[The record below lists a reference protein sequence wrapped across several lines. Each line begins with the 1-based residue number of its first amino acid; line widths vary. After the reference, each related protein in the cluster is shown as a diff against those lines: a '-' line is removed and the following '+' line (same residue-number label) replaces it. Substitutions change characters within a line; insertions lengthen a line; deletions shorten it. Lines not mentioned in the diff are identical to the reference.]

1 MAQAQAER
9 FKSLR
14 QQDLKLIDDLTRALT
29 DTQKLLAQ
37 APAAAAAGAGAAV
50 SDTPSEEK
58 RAFENEQDCERP
70 IKSPEASSSDVSELR
85 LQLAEASLHISRLR
99 GRLADSTKDSRAA
112 VSTAWKSSE
121 DVRTMMEEQADRYEQ
136 QIEVLSLHKQ
146 ALMQQV
152 AFLQAE
158 LQQLRAKFQQNA
170 SAHVPSLAA
179 SIDWASSPV
188 SMRKSHRYIQHHA
201 MSLGAR
207 FAITLL
213 FGSF

>member
-9 FKSLR
+9 FKILR

-37 APAAAAAGAGAAV
+37 APAAAAAGAAV

-58 RAFENEQDCERP
+58 RAFENERDYERP
-70 IKSPEASSSDVSELR
+70 IKSPEASSDVSELR

-136 QIEVLSLHKQ
+136 QIEVLALHKQ

-158 LQQLRAKFQQNA
+158 LKQLRAKFQQNT
-170 SAHVPSLAA
+170 STQVPSLAA

-188 SMRKSHRYIQHHA
+188 SQRKFHRYIQHHA

>member
-1 MAQAQAER
+1 MR
-9 FKSLR
+9 L
-14 QQDLKLIDDLTRALT
+14 QDLKLIDDLTRALA
-29 DTQKLLAQ
+29 DNCNNQKLPVQ
-37 APAAAAAGAGAAV
+37 APAAAGARM
-50 SDTPSEEK
+50 SDTPSNEK
-58 RAFENEQDCERP
+58 RVFETIDEED
-70 IKSPEASSSDVSELR
+70 EASPRQPLQASCDVSELR
-85 LQLAEASLHISRLR
+85 LQLAEANLHISRLR
-99 GRLADSTKDSRAA
+99 ARLADSTKDSRAA

-121 DVRTMMEEQADRYEQ
+121 DVRTMMDEQADRYEQ

-188 SMRKSHRYIQHHA
+188 SLRKSHRYFHS
-201 MSLGAR
+201 M
-207 FAITLL
+207 TP
-213 FGSF
+213 

>member
-9 FKSLR
+9 FKILR

-29 DTQKLLAQ
+29 DNQKLLAQ
-37 APAAAAAGAGAAV
+37 APAGAAV

-58 RAFENEQDCERP
+58 RTFENEQDGVRP
-70 IKSPEASSSDVSELR
+70 TKSPEASPDVSELR

-213 FGSF
+213 V